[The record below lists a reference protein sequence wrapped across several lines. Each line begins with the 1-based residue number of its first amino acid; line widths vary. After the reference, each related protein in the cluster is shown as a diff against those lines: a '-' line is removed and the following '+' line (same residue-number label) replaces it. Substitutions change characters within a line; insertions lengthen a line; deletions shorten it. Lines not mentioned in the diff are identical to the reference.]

1 MLVEEGKALFFGAK
15 FAGNIYQIHRLFS
28 SLDTL
33 SSISRVSCNSVS
45 SCKDASCRF
54 SGDAR
59 AEDKMGRKRIS
70 RRCSTMS
77 VVSNSALVWRRIFS
91 MNRI

>member
-1 MLVEEGKALFFGAK
+1 
-15 FAGNIYQIHRLFS
+15 
-28 SLDTL
+28 
-33 SSISRVSCNSVS
+33 
-45 SCKDASCRF
+45 
-54 SGDAR
+54 
-59 AEDKMGRKRIS
+59 MGRKRIS